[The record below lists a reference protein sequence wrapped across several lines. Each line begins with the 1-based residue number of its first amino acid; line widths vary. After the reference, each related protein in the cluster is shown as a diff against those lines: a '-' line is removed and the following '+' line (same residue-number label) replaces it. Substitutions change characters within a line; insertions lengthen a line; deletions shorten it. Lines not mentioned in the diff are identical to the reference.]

1 VEAKESKNIE
11 IEYLK
16 QEIQKLTEKIEK
28 LENLQK
34 NKLPSLP
41 SGNSLEKKTISIPL
55 RESDEWWRVKRT
67 KDSHDYLL
75 VIAIPT
81 VAR

>member
-1 VEAKESKNIE
+1 MEAKESKNIE

-16 QEIQKLTEKIEK
+16 QEIQKLTKKIEKIE
-28 LENLQK
+28 NFQK
-34 NKLPSLP
+34 NKIPSLP
-41 SGNSLEKKTISIPL
+41 SGNEKISILL

-67 KDSHDYLL
+67 KDSHEYLL